1 MSTTV
6 DYKNEEAET
15 VDAECSECSKQL
27 NETELQ
33 ESKEHVEGDKRF
45 CTKHL
50 HELLGIPV

>member
-6 DYKNEEAET
+6 DYKNDEAET
-15 VDAECSECSKQL
+15 VDAECSECGEQL

-33 ESKEHVEGDKRF
+33 ESKEYVEGDKKF
-45 CTKHL
+45 CTTHL